1 LRNLDAVSGHPSLDV
16 RVGSVLDEET
26 TTSLAARSDVVVHL
40 AAAVGVRLIVE
51 RPVHTLETNTG
62 GCAIVLRAAARCGA
76 KVVAVSTSEVYGRG
90 VRGDT
95 TPFREDQDLVL
106 GSPSRPRWAYACSK
120 AFDEFLALA
129 HHREQGLPVVIPR
142 LFNAIGPR
150 QVGRYGMVVPRLV
163 DQSLAG
169 EPLTVHGDGL
179 QTRSFT
185 DVRDTVEALVRLL
198 RCDAAVGEVVN
209 VGASQEITIDDLAR
223 RIIRLSGSSSSISHV
238 PHAAVYGAEFDDMAR
253 RLPDTSKLEQL
264 TGFAPRR
271 SIDVALESVIVW
283 RRCL

>member
-1 LRNLDAVSGHPSLDV
+1 M
-16 RVGSVLDEET
+16 
-26 TTSLAARSDVVVHL
+26 
-40 AAAVGVRLIVE
+40 
-51 RPVHTLETNTG
+51 
-62 GCAIVLRAAARCGA
+62 
-76 KVVAVSTSEVYGRG
+76 
-90 VRGDT
+90 
-95 TPFREDQDLVL
+95 

-142 LFNAIGPR
+142 LFNSIGPR
-150 QVGRYGMVVPRLV
+150 QVGRFGMVVPRLV
-163 DQSLAG
+163 DQALAS

-198 RCDAAVGEVVN
+198 RCDRAVGEVVN
-209 VGASQEITIDDLAR
+209 VGATQEITIDDLAR
-223 RIIRLSGSSSSISHV
+223 RIVKATGSSSSIVHV

-264 TGFAPRR
+264 TGFAPCRT
-271 SIDVALESVIVW
+271 IDAALESVIAW
-283 RRCL
+283 RRRL